1 MKKTSVYL
9 TEEEADG
16 LARLAAATGRSQ
28 ADLIRD
34 GIRRVLENDGNG
46 ARRFHSLGK
55 GHGDGTPYA
64 PWRSEDLYDSVMNG
78 LS

>member
-9 TEEEADG
+9 TQDEADG
-16 LARLAAATGRSQ
+16 LSRLATVTGRSR

-34 GIRRVLENDGNG
+34 GIHRVLMGDE
-46 ARRFHSLGK
+46 AATRRFHSLGK

-64 PWRSEDLYDSVMNG
+64 PWQSDDLYRSVMG
-78 LS
+78 DL